1 MEQLVDV
8 EKWELITWNLGQ
20 IFKSVQDQV
29 MDGWS
34 ATVLDECLQRQIDK
48 KIFKL
53 KIKACPVN
61 TDHCMAFKHSIW
73 FETYLA
79 ANFGCNWFRITP
91 DIISK
96 LLRAAIR
103 SLCAVLFE
111 SEQAHPKDRM
121 LI

>member
-1 MEQLVDV
+1 
-8 EKWELITWNLGQ
+8 
-20 IFKSVQDQV
+20 

-79 ANFGCNWFRITP
+79 ETLVVIDSESRLTSFP
-91 DIISK
+91 S
-96 LLRAAIR
+96 
-103 SLCAVLFE
+103 SCALQSEVSVLFYLNL
-111 SEQAHPKDRM
+111 SRPIPRTGC
-121 LI
+121 